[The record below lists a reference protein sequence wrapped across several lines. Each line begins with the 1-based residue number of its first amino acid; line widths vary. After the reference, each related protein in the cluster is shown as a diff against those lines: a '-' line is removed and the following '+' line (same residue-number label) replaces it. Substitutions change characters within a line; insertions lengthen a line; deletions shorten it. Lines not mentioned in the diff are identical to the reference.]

1 MNRVQALFRSR
12 PAALV
17 RSALGVAVLVASAAA
32 LLPARLGG
40 RTMFVVVQ
48 GRSMEPTF
56 HSGDLLFTRRT
67 NAFSV
72 GDVAVY
78 RVPDGEGGAGHLIV
92 HRLQRPLDVASA
104 SGDIRWEI
112 KGDSRQTPDATQ
124 PTTRQLLARPV
135 VNLGPWAT
143 RAVIV
148 LPFLLVLVV
157 GLIVGW
163 LLWPDEPDD
172 TEDSADERDYDE
184 DDRAHA
190 PRPRGK
196 DESPLDGDAPPS
208 PAAPPSHRVPPGPA
222 AVDDERVPVLV

>member
-1 MNRVQALFRSR
+1 MNRVQVLFRSR

-78 RVPDGEGGAGHLIV
+78 RIPDGEGGAGHLIV

-104 SGDIRWEI
+104 PGDIRWEI

-124 PTTRQLLARPV
+124 PTSRQLLARPV

-172 TEDSADERDYDE
+172 TEDSAD
-184 DDRAHA
+184 RAHA

-208 PAAPPSHRVPPGPA
+208 PAASPSHRAPPDPA